1 MSKYAAK
8 VQKEIYVS
16 GPKIYRKQLQPI
28 LNSSVNDFNMCALHQ
43 SPFIT
48 DIFLSGEVLTLFL
61 SPSMSSL

>member
-16 GPKIYRKQLQPI
+16 GPILQLQPI

-48 DIFLSGEVLTLFL
+48 DIF
-61 SPSMSSL
+61 

>member
-16 GPKIYRKQLQPI
+16 GPILQLQPI
-28 LNSSVNDFNMCALHQ
+28 LNSSVNFNMCALHQ